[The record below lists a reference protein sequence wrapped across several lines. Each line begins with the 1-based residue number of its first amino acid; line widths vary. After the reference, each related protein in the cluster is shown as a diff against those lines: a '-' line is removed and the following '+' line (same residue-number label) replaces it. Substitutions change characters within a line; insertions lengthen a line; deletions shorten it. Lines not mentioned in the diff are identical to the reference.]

1 VRTHD
6 IDDIAQASLRDVGLA
21 PRSIDNSQVVREVD
35 PRSSRDLWW
44 LVAVVATLVLG
55 LVLYAWPHLQVRQVD
70 SERVR
75 MSRERERLVEVNRK
89 LRLEKASLENLGRIE
104 QIAVRDLGLRPPA
117 PESLVVV
124 ERVAPVPPGARLAT
138 GPAGGP
144 AERN

>member
-1 VRTHD
+1 MRTPVLD
-6 IDDIAQASLRDVGLA
+6 PAIVVPKA
-21 PRSIDNSQVVREVD
+21 IDNSKVVREVD

-75 MSRERERLVEVNRK
+75 MSREREQLIEANRK
-89 LRLEKASLENLGRIE
+89 LRLEKASLENLKRVE

-117 PESLVVV
+117 AESLVVV
-124 ERVAPVPPGARLAT
+124 ERVVPVPEGALVAKDITPTSRR
-138 GPAGGP
+138 
-144 AERN
+144 EN

>member
-1 VRTHD
+1 MRTPALD
-6 IDDIAQASLRDVGLA
+6 PVMLVPKA
-21 PRSIDNSQVVREVD
+21 IDNSQVVREVD

-44 LVAVVATLVLG
+44 LVAVVATLVFG

-75 MSRERERLVEVNRK
+75 MSREHDRLVEVNRK
-89 LRLEKASLENLGRIE
+89 LRLEKASLENLTRVE
-104 QIAVRDLGLRPPA
+104 QIATRDLGLRPPA

-138 GPAGGP
+138 GPAIPPPG
-144 AERN
+144 ARDN